1 MRRAHTIKIP
11 EVAVSP
17 GDWPGSRSV
26 SPSVFPPV
34 LAPVS
39 CKLALGGRGHSEPK
53 SHGQVVCEPG
63 QGSAECHL
71 LHLLEGGRQVG
82 ESPQH
87 GRPIP

>member
-1 MRRAHTIKIP
+1 MAHTIKIP